1 MRSLALSSV
10 VVVSLLTLAA
20 CGQSPG
26 CRAVTGGAMGA
37 AGGAA
42 IGALAGNP
50 LLGAAAGGIAGAV
63 TGGLTSPN
71 QVSAGPSPVCN

>member
-1 MRSLALSSV
+1 MRSIVLPTVLAV
-10 VVVSLLTLAA
+10 GLLTLTA

-26 CRAVTGGAMGA
+26 CRAMTGGAIGA

-50 LLGAAAGGIAGAV
+50 LMGAAAGAIAGVA
-63 TGGLTSPN
+63 TGALTLPN
-71 QVSAGPSPVCN
+71 QVSVGPSPVCN

>member
-1 MRSLALSSV
+1 MRSIMLPTVLAV
-10 VVVSLLTLAA
+10 GLLTLTA

-50 LLGAAAGGIAGAV
+50 LLGAAAGALAGGA
-63 TGGLTSPN
+63 TGAPTSPN

>member
-1 MRSLALSSV
+1 MSSLVLSSM
-10 VVVSLLTLAA
+10 VVVSLLTLTA

-37 AGGAA
+37 AGGAV

>member
-1 MRSLALSSV
+1 MRPAWTSLLAL
-10 VVVSLLTLAA
+10 TAW
-20 CGQSPG
+20 GQSPG

-42 IGALAGNP
+42 LGALAGIP

-63 TGGLTSPN
+63 TGGGTSPN
-71 QVSAGPSPVCN
+71 QVSAGSSPFCS

>member
-1 MRSLALSSV
+1 MRSLVLSSV
-10 VVVSLLTLAA
+10 VVVSLLALVA

-26 CRAVTGGAMGA
+26 CRAVTGAAMGA

-42 IGALAGNP
+42 IGAFAGVP

-63 TGGLTSPN
+63 TGGVTSPN
-71 QVSAGPSPVCN
+71 QVSAGSSPFCS

>member
-1 MRSLALSSV
+1 MRSLLLSSV
-10 VVVSLLTLAA
+10 VVLSLLMLTA

-26 CRAVTGGAMGA
+26 CRAATGGAMGA

-71 QVSAGPSPVCN
+71 QVSAGSSPFCS